1 MVYLLPTLLK
11 LFDFPTFRFWAYLI
25 KGYSR
30 NVPDEGYYSNVPDE
44 GYYSNVP
51 DEGYYS
57 NVPDEGYYSNVPD
70 KRLFQKRIVRFK
82 LDIYVFIDPK
92 YV

>member
-1 MVYLLPTLLK
+1 MVYLLPKLLK
-11 LFDFPTFRFWAYLI
+11 LFGYPTFRFWAYLI

-57 NVPDEGYYSNVPD
+57 NVPD

-82 LDIYVFIDPK
+82 LNIYVFIDPK